1 MICNPVAMKN
11 PSPTS
16 HSQSGESLLE
26 VMISLLIFC
35 FAILGLLSTQQRLM
49 LQLFETESALIAN
62 QFSINLAEQIGGLD
76 TMVITQLDGST
87 NPVTQLSCPVDKCN
101 SQWLNAQLADWRQQL
116 EQVLPRSHSVICLDD
131 SPADGFPEAP
141 ACQGN
146 SRLAVKIWPQNQR
159 YPMVSVLDL

>member
-1 MICNPVAMKN
+1 MKN
-11 PSPTS
+11 LIPIYHP
-16 HSQSGESLLE
+16 QSGESLLE
-26 VMISLLIFC
+26 VLMSLLIFS
-35 FAILGLLSTQQRLM
+35 FAILGLLGTQQRMM

-87 NPVTQLSCPVDKCN
+87 NPVSQLSCPVDQCN
-101 SQWLNAQLADWRQQL
+101 SYWLNAQLSNWRQQL
-116 EQVLPRSHSVICLDD
+116 EQKLPNSHSLICLDD

-141 ACQGN
+141 ACGGS

-159 YPMVSVLDL
+159 YPMVSALDL